1 MQELNFVKEERLK
14 LQNIYFKD
22 VKSIWTE
29 FEGEEAE
36 KKAKLVLNKYKNKD
50 KFLEHLESRL
60 EACIEDMEF
69 YNTRMK

>member
-14 LQNIYFKD
+14 LQNMYFKD
-22 VKSIWTE
+22 IKSIWTE

-36 KKAKLVLNKYKNKD
+36 KKAKKVLNNYKNKD

-60 EACIEDMEF
+60 DSCREDIEF
-69 YNTRMK
+69 YNSNMK

>member
-36 KKAKLVLNKYKNKD
+36 DEISAMHEYMRRRIELEEKLEKY
-50 KFLEHLESRL
+50 E
-60 EACIEDMEF
+60 
-69 YNTRMK
+69 T